1 MWQPPISCPVW
12 LNVNRIFTP
21 SCYLKLFS
29 TPPAT
34 DRKPKIRS
42 SSQIHVLSP
51 EFSSTCLWSPDKNH
65 TGWSH
70 PQTSFPE
77 TETCGQGQGVA
88 QLHQTVII
96 IIDPLGHKFLH
107 KQIIILTH
115 IKLTD
120 RRINILNHEGVGN
133 TDLSRLPPPNLLV
146 PSVLLQQPLYLPL
159 RPHPAV
165 KLHGQVFHFPL
176 RDRNHDRLPVL
187 IHNPRHRQNPV
198 P

>member
-96 IIDPLGHKFLH
+96 IIDPIGHKFLH

-133 TDLSRLPPPNLLV
+133 TDLSRLPPSK
-146 PSVLLQQPLYLPL
+146 PSCAVSTPPAAALPAPPPPSCRQTPRTGIPLSP
-159 RPHPAV
+159 P
-165 KLHGQVFHFPL
+165 
-176 RDRNHDRLPVL
+176 
-187 IHNPRHRQNPV
+187 
-198 P
+198 